1 MATSLSV
8 HACTCVCQYV
18 LGGGSICDR
27 MQVYVCGGMVSL
39 RNWYIM

>member
-8 HACTCVCQYV
+8 HACTCLSVCV
-18 LGGGSICDR
+18 GGGSICDR